1 MSEQNPNEVWQVEVG
16 GKVYEAPF
24 VELGD
29 WIGEGSLLPQDKVR
43 KGNLRWIEARRV
55 PNLIPFFNAK
65 EQGLPMPVMFSTT
78 QAEVAAPKLP
88 VEQAIS
94 VDNFQAPS
102 IYIPEPIDHSLAMPP
117 TSQPAN
123 LVPDPIEHSLAA
135 SIQPHAILLDP
146 TVCAMHTGIPSVF
159 ICSGCGNG
167 FCKVCPKAYSSVRIC
182 PLCGAMCKSTKEV
195 VQQRTQTDR
204 RTAAIDKGFGSDDF
218 FKAISHPFKFKAS
231 LFFGAVMFAFFSIGQ
246 SVTGLGG
253 IYMIVSALFC
263 LMLANTLSFGVLAN
277 TIDKFAHG
285 DLEANFMPSFEDFEL
300 WDDVVHPLFLSIAA
314 YAAAF
319 GPFAI
324 VMLIGYN
331 IVVSNV
337 DSQMDAF
344 QQSVEKIP
352 GTHYYDAQRTVDQS
366 IAVKKAIGDV
376 AVKHNEQL
384 DEYDKA
390 ARGEVEDPKEDVSAR
405 ETREQEQLWAQAQ
418 ESRKQGLEAALGKT
432 PETKAKENEALLQSF
447 LALAAPLVVIGAIL
461 FLWGMFYFP
470 VACAIAGYTRSFTA
484 TVNPL
489 VGLDT
494 IKRLGGTYV
503 SILFMGLALVLAWT
517 IVGIILGARFSPFD
531 LPQMGNLPAKFLG
544 SIFGFYLSVVFSCV
558 LGYALFKK
566 SDTLNIKA

>member
-1 MSEQNPNEVWQVEVG
+1 MSTQNPNEVWQVEVG
-16 GKVYEAPF
+16 GQVYEAAF
-24 VELGD
+24 AELGD

-55 PNLIPFFNAK
+55 PNLVPFFNAK

-78 QAEVAAPKLP
+78 EAEAPASEVSVEQPVRVENFQPMEAPVTQVGNFQP
-88 VEQAIS
+88 VE
-94 VDNFQAPS
+94 APPMPVT
-102 IYIPEPIDHSLAMPP
+102 IPE
-117 TSQPAN
+117 
-123 LVPDPIEHSLAA
+123 PIEHSLAA
-135 SIQPHAILLDP
+135 PIEPHAAVLDP
-146 TVCAMHTGIPSVF
+146 TVCAMHADLPSSY
-159 ICSGCGNG
+159 ICIGCGNG

-182 PLCGAMCKSTKEV
+182 PFCGAMCKSTQEIAQKRSETE
-195 VQQRTQTDR
+195 RF
-204 RTAAIDKGFGSDDF
+204 TAAINKGFGSEDF

-231 LFFGAVMFAFFSIGQ
+231 LIFGAVMFAFFSVGQ

-285 DLEANFMPSFEDFEL
+285 DLEANFMPSFEDFEM
-300 WDDVVHPLFLSIAA
+300 WDDVIHPLLLSIAA

-337 DSQMDAF
+337 DSQMNAF
-344 QQSVEKIP
+344 QENVEKIP

-366 IAVKKAIGDV
+366 IAVKKALGDV
-376 AVKHNEQL
+376 ATKHNEEIEQA
-384 DEYDKA
+384 DKA
-390 ARGEVEDPKEDVSAR
+390 SHGEGIEDPVEDVSAR
-405 ETREQEQLWAQAQ
+405 ETREQEKLWEQAQ
-418 ESRKQGLEAALGKT
+418 ESRKQGLESVLGKT
-432 PETKAKENEALLQSF
+432 PDTKAKENEALVQNF

-470 VACAIAGYTRSFTA
+470 AACAVAGYTRLFSA
-484 TVNPL
+484 TINPL

-503 SILFMGLALVLAWT
+503 KIALMGLVLVIAWL
-517 IVGIILGARFSPFD
+517 IVGMFLNAIFSPFD
-531 LPQMGNLPAKFLG
+531 LPQMGNLPAKFFG
-544 SIFGFYLSVVFSCV
+544 SLFSFYLFAVFSCI

-566 SDTLNIKA
+566 SDELNIKA